1 MGLGWAVVAG
11 GWLVW
16 MIFEVFPGLN
26 DSMMQGCCGCSVRGI
41 PLLRRA
47 AVGLGKDRDGDLG

>member
-1 MGLGWAVVAG
+1 VVAG
-11 GWLVW
+11 GWLDW
-16 MIFEVFPGLN
+16 MILEVFPGLN